1 MLWIESETY
10 FQIFN
15 LTSCSVSL
23 TGTVTKTR
31 KKEFLRR
38 YVQCLPI
45 SIPIAQFQLLLFQY
59 SGKPGVLWLSLLMEE
74 VYPLGHSCSES
85 TDVTRYD
92 VNRFDLTCLSE
103 ECLTGTK
110 MHGSQTVAI
119 SILDLSIFMQPAL
132 ERSHAESLNL
142 LRLKLEARTR
152 SNIQNGGR
160 GSRIFITLELSYITS
175 WKDTLTFLA

>member
-1 MLWIESETY
+1 MFTYQYSYSAILVAALSILLQTGSIVAQLINGGSVSIGPLLLWI
-10 FQIFN
+10 N
-15 LTSCSVSL
+15 RC
-23 TGTVTKTR
+23 
-31 KKEFLRR
+31 
-38 YVQCLPI
+38 
-45 SIPIAQFQLLLFQY
+45 
-59 SGKPGVLWLSLLMEE
+59 
-74 VYPLGHSCSES
+74 
-85 TDVTRYD
+85 DVYD

-132 ERSHAESLNL
+132 ERSHAVSLNL

-175 WKDTLTFLA
+175 WKDTLTFLAYKQVSQCFITFYNWWQRKMLHGLWSIPFAF

>member
-1 MLWIESETY
+1 
-10 FQIFN
+10 
-15 LTSCSVSL
+15 
-23 TGTVTKTR
+23 
-31 KKEFLRR
+31 
-38 YVQCLPI
+38 
-45 SIPIAQFQLLLFQY
+45 
-59 SGKPGVLWLSLLMEE
+59 MEE

-110 MHGSQTVAI
+110 MRGSQTVAI
-119 SILDLSIFMQPAL
+119 ILDLSIFMQPAL
-132 ERSHAESLNL
+132 ERSHAVSLNL

-175 WKDTLTFLA
+175 